1 VSKCAKAHLQ
11 QSRISKFFWRKTR
24 NRTLSGE
31 SVRAERVGLGERGSD
46 WREERGKGKGGAAS
60 DKNLQLHHCCHVL
73 VFNDGIQYSNLT
85 TNFETQK
92 LI

>member
-31 SVRAERVGLGERGSD
+31 SVRAERVGLGEREIGEKKEGRG
-46 WREERGKGKGGAAS
+46 REALPQTKIYNYTTAVMYWCLMMAFS
-60 DKNLQLHHCCHVL
+60 
-73 VFNDGIQYSNLT
+73 IQ
-85 TNFETQK
+85 
-92 LI
+92 I